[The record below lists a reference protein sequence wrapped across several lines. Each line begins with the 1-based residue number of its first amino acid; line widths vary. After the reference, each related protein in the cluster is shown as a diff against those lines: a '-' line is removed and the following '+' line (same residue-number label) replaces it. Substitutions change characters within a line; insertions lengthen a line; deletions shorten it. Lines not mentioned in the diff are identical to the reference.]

1 MTTSQDQPTTTSD
14 MASASLLLQFE
25 HYIQDLLSITPTH
38 LSTTHSADSENVQSQ
53 AAVNQSPLAA
63 NLDTASASISDQT
76 GAGRHKVLWVTES
89 ADFAQAQ
96 TELKDQAIELINI
109 DMLSQS
115 PPSERYELI
124 CFWLPSLRDAEFK
137 TYLATLMHSRDLYA
151 EYTLI
156 VIADSIDLRAYGFV
170 PLDGSP
176 LDAVTAPTA
185 DSASDSEQA
194 STQGQ
199 LRKLKAWQFNLFDY
213 KPRPHWL
220 NAQYWANPE
229 NWGKYRW

>member
-1 MTTSQDQPTTTSD
+1 MSTSQNHPSSTSD
-14 MASASLLLQFE
+14 MASTSLLLQFE
-25 HYIQDLLSITPTH
+25 HYIHDLLSITPTP
-38 LSTTHSADSENVQSQ
+38 LPTTHSADSENVQSQ
-53 AAVNQSPLAA
+53 VAATQSPLAA
-63 NLDTASASISDQT
+63 NLGTASASIGDQA
-76 GAGRHKVLWVTES
+76 GAGVRKVLWVTES

-96 TELKDQAIELINI
+96 AELKDQDIELINI

-115 PPSERYELI
+115 PPAERYELI

-156 VIADSIDLRAYGFV
+156 VITDSIDLRAYGFV

-185 DSASDSEQA
+185 DSDSERA

-199 LRKLKAWQFNLFDY
+199 LRKLRAWQFNLFDY

>member
-1 MTTSQDQPTTTSD
+1 MSTSQNHPSSTSD
-14 MASASLLLQFE
+14 MASTSLLLQFE
-25 HYIQDLLSITPTH
+25 HYIHDLLSITPTP
-38 LSTTHSADSENVQSQ
+38 LPTTHSADSENVQSQ
-53 AAVNQSPLAA
+53 VAATQSPLAA
-63 NLDTASASISDQT
+63 NLGTASAAIGDQA
-76 GAGRHKVLWVTES
+76 GAGVRKVLWVTES

-96 TELKDQAIELINI
+96 AELKDQDIELINI

-115 PPSERYELI
+115 PPAERYELI

-185 DSASDSEQA
+185 DSDSERA

-199 LRKLKAWQFNLFDY
+199 LRKLRAWQFNLFDY